1 MFLSCG
7 DALFDVF
14 AEPGEDVSQIRL
26 GARVGGS
33 PLNVALGLA
42 RLGHHAAYFTKMSDD
57 LFGGQLRAFMRRERI
72 DERFL
77 VPTTRNTT
85 LAIVS
90 LSPEGTARY
99 SFYIDGTADR
109 SIETSDVPASFPPE
123 LEAIHIASYSTVT
136 EPTAG
141 ALAALVRR
149 ETDRRFI
156 SYDPNI
162 RASIE
167 PDLDVWRAKVAE
179 LAACATL
186 IKASEE
192 DLEQLYPGRG
202 AEAVLADWV
211 GAGAALAVI
220 TRGENGAVAL
230 AASGAAASVPGVAVD
245 VVDTVGAGD
254 TFQAAMLAKLKEDG
268 ALTRPALEAAARPML
283 EALLG
288 FAIRAAAITC
298 SRRGADLPTRADLGL
313 A

>member
-99 SFYIDGTADR
+99 SFYIDGTR
-109 SIETSDVPASFPPE
+109 PSASAPPRR
-123 LEAIHIASYSTVT
+123 
-136 EPTAG
+136 PTARS
-141 ALAALVRR
+141 RR
-149 ETDRRFI
+149 PTCPRAFRPSWRR
-156 SYDPNI
+156 STSP
-162 RASIE
+162 
-167 PDLDVWRAKVAE
+167 P
-179 LAACATL
+179 
-186 IKASEE
+186 
-192 DLEQLYPGRG
+192 
-202 AEAVLADWV
+202 
-211 GAGAALAVI
+211 
-220 TRGENGAVAL
+220 
-230 AASGAAASVPGVAVD
+230 
-245 VVDTVGAGD
+245 
-254 TFQAAMLAKLKEDG
+254 
-268 ALTRPALEAAARPML
+268 TRP
-283 EALLG
+283 
-288 FAIRAAAITC
+288 
-298 SRRGADLPTRADLGL
+298 
-313 A
+313 